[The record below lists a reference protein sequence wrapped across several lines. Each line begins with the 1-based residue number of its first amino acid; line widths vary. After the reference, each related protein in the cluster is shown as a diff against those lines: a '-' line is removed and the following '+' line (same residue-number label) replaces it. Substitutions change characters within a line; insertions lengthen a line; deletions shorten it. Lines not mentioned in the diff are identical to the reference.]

1 MFSHGV
7 PLDSRFYMRRIFK
20 YAARQ
25 WKLYLTSAIGL
36 VAGVYFSAMGPQY
49 IQRIIDTCIVAGNG
63 SAFFVLA
70 IPLLASY
77 LITGVFKYIQEFAS
91 DCISAAMQ
99 NCMRRDT
106 FRSIM
111 AQDQYFFRENNPGE
125 LMSRTKQDIE
135 TVGFSTGFIFI
146 FFVEIIVHVIYMTY
160 CLVRINT
167 ASAIAALV
175 IMPVIAV
182 LAILSEP
189 KGVKLS
195 DQRSDDI
202 ADMNQSAT
210 ESLSGIRTVK
220 AFGREKTESERF
232 DRHNRMFYKHSLQ
245 LDYLWAN
252 WITPMDALARI
263 MLLLAILVSGIQV
276 IAGKMTLGQLTA
288 VTQYTSELSWPMM
301 EIGWLLTEIASAKA
315 SLKKINK
322 ILDAKPLIKDGPKHL
337 EKPCGELEFD
347 HVTLDV
353 NGKRILD
360 DVSFDLKEGK
370 SLGIMGATGS
380 GKSTIANLAMRFIDP
395 SSGAVRTNGIDLR
408 DLDLY
413 SARSSKAI
421 VTQDIFLFSDT
432 INSNLDKGQKGQIL
446 QEILEQSARD
456 AAAHD
461 FISKLS
467 DGYDTVIGE
476 KGVGLS
482 GGQKQRVSIARALAS
497 GRPLLIF
504 DDATSA
510 LDMETEKMVQKA
522 IRKHGKI
529 TMMIIAHRISAVR
542 DADEIIIL
550 DHGRIAERGTHDQL
564 MALKGSYYHTYM
576 TQYPDDAPE
585 SMDANEAVGIQ
596 ESGVQEAR

>member
-1 MFSHGV
+1 MH
-7 PLDSRFYMRRIFK
+7 RIFK
-20 YAARQ
+20 YAVKQ
-25 WKLYLTSAIGL
+25 WKLYLAAVITLI
-36 VAGVYFSAMGPQY
+36 AGVYFSALGPKY
-49 IQRIIDTCIVAGNG
+49 IQRIIDICIVDGQANQ
-63 SAFFVLA
+63 FFSLA
-70 IPLLASY
+70 IPLLGAY
-77 LITGVFKYIQEFAS
+77 LVTGLFKYLQEFSS

-99 NCMRRDT
+99 NAMRKET

-111 AQDQYFFRENNPGE
+111 SEDQYFFKKNNPGE

-135 TVGFSTGFIFI
+135 SVGFTTGFICI
-146 FFVEIIVHVIYMTY
+146 FFVELVIHVIYMTY
-160 CLVRINT
+160 CLIQINFV
-167 ASAIAALV
+167 SAIAALV
-175 IMPVIAV
+175 FMPIIAV
-182 LAILSEP
+182 LAIVSEP
-189 KGVKLS
+189 IGVKLS

-232 DRHNRMFYKHSLQ
+232 DRYNSRFYKHSLK
-245 LDYLWAN
+245 LDILWAN
-252 WITPMDALARI
+252 WTTPMDALARI
-263 MLLLAILVSGIQV
+263 MLLVAILISGLQV

-301 EIGWLLTEIASAKA
+301 EVGWLLTEFASAKA
-315 SLKKINK
+315 SLKKINA
-322 ILDAKPLIKDGPKHL
+322 ILDSKPIIKDGAKHL
-337 EKPCGELEFD
+337 EKCSGDLEFD
-347 HVTLDV
+347 HVSLEAD
-353 NGKRILD
+353 GHKILN
-360 DVSFDLKEGK
+360 DVSFKLEDGK
-370 SLGIMGATGS
+370 TLGIMGATGS

-395 SSGAVRTNGIDLR
+395 TSGSVKTQGVDLK

-432 INSNLDKGQKGQIL
+432 INANLDKGMRGKIAQP
-446 QEILEQSARD
+446 ILEEAARD

-461 FISKLS
+461 FITKLS
-467 DGYDTVIGE
+467 EGYETVIGE

-497 GRPLLIF
+497 KRPLLIF

-522 IRKHGKI
+522 IRKHGNV

-542 DADEIIIL
+542 EADEIIIL
-550 DHGRIAERGTHDQL
+550 DHGSIVERGTHEQL
-564 MALKGSYYHTYM
+564 MALKGNYYHTYL
-576 TQYPDDAPE
+576 TQYPDEVPDGADAGATE
-585 SMDANEAVGIQ
+585 V
-596 ESGVQEAR
+596 R